1 MRSSLGSNIKRAV
14 LKNTLRST
22 AELVLQETKLE
33 VVDDCM
39 IFSTKL
45 NMRSSVRRELPEVF
59 KWQLFILEAYLL
71 MCLSKILSDGVIF

>member
-33 VVDDCM
+33 VVDDYM
-39 IFSTKL
+39 ILSMKL

-59 KWQLFILEAYLL
+59 KWQLFILETY
-71 MCLSKILSDGVIF
+71 